1 MGARFSTATYAKWD
15 ETPEPGEENPGTR
28 LWEARPNLV
37 PSTFFLPL
45 YANEQYTVPVLIDWD
60 TSRGA
65 QPGAPRVLDIFCGW
79 WYIES
84 KPEPYR
90 LRVAPDD
97 TIKVKVQ
104 GMPWV
109 VGWFRPRKAEREF
122 KVAELQDG
130 PLRRDETP
138 ERGGL
143 E

>member
-1 MGARFSTATYAKWD
+1 M
-15 ETPEPGEENPGTR
+15 
-28 LWEARPNLV
+28 
-37 PSTFFLPL
+37 
-45 YANEQYTVPVLIDWD
+45 
-60 TSRGA
+60 
-65 QPGAPRVLDIFCGW
+65 

-109 VGWFRPRKAEREF
+109 VGWFRPRKAVREF

-138 ERGGL
+138 ERGGP